1 MAQILQ
7 LPHLVQH
14 HRVADV
20 DVGSRG
26 IEPEFDAQRLACGLR
41 ARQLLDPFVLRQQLL
56 HATQG
61 DFEGLSYT
69 IRDRGCC
76 NSRLI
81 HKGFLGC
88 LDSMHRYTSAHIA

>member
-1 MAQILQ
+1 M
-7 LPHLVQH
+7 HT
-14 HRVADV
+14 
-20 DVGSRG
+20 
-26 IEPEFDAQRLACGLR
+26 AQR
-41 ARQLLDPFVLRQQLL
+41 
-56 HATQG
+56 

-88 LDSMHRYTSAHIA
+88 LDSMHRYTSAHIAEADSSGPAVSTCFSSTCRMAAA